1 MPAEGEYMAT
11 RNKHKTPTKPN
22 LILIA
27 TLLVTAPLSGCVM
40 LDEASSEDP
49 MDGELVIV
57 TYDVLALSEDM
68 ISGFEESSG
77 LNVTMLKLDDAG
89 SILDYLIQ
97 NRGNTNVDLAIGL
110 DNTYLQT
117 AIEFDLLEELDLDKS
132 GMSAPGSFPGRSSMD
147 PLEPYD
153 GPLAVPYDMGYIC
166 LNYDT
171 EAVDGEN
178 LSVPT
183 SLEDLTEPEWRGKV
197 ALPSPVSSSPGRG
210 FMLAS
215 LDYFD
220 WQSDEGLQFSNWWS
234 DMVANDVVI
243 TSGWTEAYE
252 THYTGGYGEWTEGY
266 IGDAHIT
273 VSYCHSPGVESYYNG
288 NWTKSATLD
297 IPKTSLFQVE
307 YASAVSGGNALYAKK
322 FIEYLISPEVNSM
335 MPYENLMYSVL
346 DGLDLPEEDGY
357 RSNSQ
362 IPAASA
368 SMPMED
374 IDDHMEAWLDQWNS
388 AVTSGG

>member
-1 MPAEGEYMAT
+1 MAT
-11 RNKHKTPTKPN
+11 RKKHKTLTKPN

-40 LDEASSEDP
+40 LNEASSEDLQ
-49 MDGELVIV
+49 DGELVIV

-117 AIEFDLLEELDLDKS
+117 AIEFDLLEELDLNKS

-183 SLEDLTEPEWRGKV
+183 SLEDLTGPEWRGKV

-220 WQSDEGLQFSNWWS
+220 WQSDDGLQFSNWWS

-362 IPAASA
+362 IPAVPASI
-368 SMPMED
+368 PMED

>member
-11 RNKHKTPTKPN
+11 RNKHKTLTKPN

-40 LDEASSEDP
+40 LDEASSEDLQ
-49 MDGELVIV
+49 DGELVIV

-77 LNVTMLKLDDAG
+77 LTVTMLKLDDAG

-132 GMSAPGSFPGRSSMD
+132 GMSAPGSSLARSSMD

-183 SLEDLTEPEWRGKV
+183 SLEDLTGPEWRGKV
-197 ALPSPVSSSPGRG
+197 ALPSPVSSSPGSC
-210 FMLAS
+210 L
-215 LDYFD
+215 LY
-220 WQSDEGLQFSNWWS
+220 
-234 DMVANDVVI
+234 
-243 TSGWTEAYE
+243 TSP
-252 THYTGGYGEWTEGY
+252 
-266 IGDAHIT
+266 
-273 VSYCHSPGVESYYNG
+273 SPRDRPLSRMPS
-288 NWTKSATLD
+288 SA
-297 IPKTSLFQVE
+297 
-307 YASAVSGGNALYAKK
+307 
-322 FIEYLISPEVNSM
+322 
-335 MPYENLMYSVL
+335 
-346 DGLDLPEEDGY
+346 
-357 RSNSQ
+357 
-362 IPAASA
+362 
-368 SMPMED
+368 
-374 IDDHMEAWLDQWNS
+374 
-388 AVTSGG
+388 

>member
-1 MPAEGEYMAT
+1 
-11 RNKHKTPTKPN
+11 
-22 LILIA
+22 
-27 TLLVTAPLSGCVM
+27 
-40 LDEASSEDP
+40 
-49 MDGELVIV
+49 
-57 TYDVLALSEDM
+57 
-68 ISGFEESSG
+68 
-77 LNVTMLKLDDAG
+77 MLKLDDAG

-117 AIEFDLLEELDLDKS
+117 AIEFDLLEELDLNKS

-183 SLEDLTEPEWRGKV
+183 SLEDLTGPEWRGKV

-220 WQSDEGLQFSNWWS
+220 WQSDDGLQFTNWWS

-362 IPAASA
+362 IPAAPA
-368 SMPMED
+368 SIPMED

>member
-1 MPAEGEYMAT
+1 MAT
-11 RNKHKTPTKPN
+11 RKKHKTLTKPN

-40 LDEASSEDP
+40 LNEASSEDLQ
-49 MDGELVIV
+49 DGELVIV

-117 AIEFDLLEELDLDKS
+117 AIEFDLLEELDLNKS

-183 SLEDLTEPEWRGKV
+183 SLEDLTGPEWRGKV

-362 IPAASA
+362 IPAAPA
-368 SMPMED
+368 SIPMED

>member
-1 MPAEGEYMAT
+1 MTQQNRE
-11 RNKHKTPTKPN
+11 RNPTKPD
-22 LILIA
+22 LILMV
-27 TLLVTAPLSGCVM
+27 TLLITAPVSGCVM
-40 LDEASSEDP
+40 LDEGSPDNLH
-49 MDGELVIV
+49 DGEIVIV
-57 TYDVLALSEDM
+57 TYDVLALSDDM
-68 ISGFEESSG
+68 ISEFEKASG
-77 LNVTMLKLDDAG
+77 LNVTILKLDDAG
-89 SILDYLIQ
+89 SILDYLLQ

-117 AIEFDLLEELDLDKS
+117 AIEFDLLEEVDLDKS
-132 GMSAPGSFPGRSSMD
+132 AMYAPGSSQGRNAMD
-147 PLEPYD
+147 PLGPYD

-178 LSVPT
+178 LSVPST
-183 SLEDLTEPEWRGKV
+183 LEDLTGPEWRGKV

-220 WQSDEGLQFSNWWS
+220 WQSDDGLEFSSWWS
-234 DMVANDVVI
+234 DMIANDVVI

-288 NWTKSATLD
+288 NWTRSATLD

-307 YASAVSGGNALYAKK
+307 YAAAVSGGNSLYAQE
-322 FIEYLISPEVNSM
+322 FIEYLVSPEVNSM

-346 DGLDLPEEDGY
+346 SGLDLPEEDGY

-362 IPAASA
+362 IPSDPASI
-368 SMPMED
+368 PMED
-374 IDDHMEAWLDQWNS
+374 IDDHMEAWLDRWNS

>member
-1 MPAEGEYMAT
+1 MAT
-11 RNKHKTPTKPN
+11 RKKHKTLTKPN

-40 LDEASSEDP
+40 LNEASSEDLQ
-49 MDGELVIV
+49 DGELVIV

-68 ISGFEESSG
+68 ISRFEESSG

-117 AIEFDLLEELDLDKS
+117 AIEFDLLEELDLNKS
-132 GMSAPGSFPGRSSMD
+132 GMSAPRSFPDRSSMD

-183 SLEDLTEPEWRGKV
+183 SLEDLTGPEWRGKV

-220 WQSDEGLQFSNWWS
+220 WQSDDGLQFSNWWS

-288 NWTKSATLD
+288 NWTRSATLD

-307 YASAVSGGNALYAKK
+307 YAAAVSGGNSLYAQE
-322 FIEYLISPEVNSM
+322 FIEYLVSPEVNSM

-362 IPAASA
+362 IPADPASI
-368 SMPMED
+368 PMED
-374 IDDHMEAWLDQWNS
+374 IDDHMEAWLEQWNS

>member
-1 MPAEGEYMAT
+1 MTQQNRE
-11 RNKHKTPTKPN
+11 RNPTKPD
-22 LILIA
+22 LILMV
-27 TLLVTAPLSGCVM
+27 TLVITAPVSGCVM
-40 LDEASSEDP
+40 LDEGSPDNLH
-49 MDGELVIV
+49 DGEIVIV
-57 TYDVLALSEDM
+57 TYDVLALSDDM
-68 ISGFEESSG
+68 ISEFEKASG
-77 LNVTMLKLDDAG
+77 LNVTILKLDDAG
-89 SILDYLIQ
+89 SILDYLLQ

-117 AIEFDLLEELDLDKS
+117 AIEFDLLEEVDLDKS
-132 GMSAPGSFPGRSSMD
+132 AMYAPGSSQGRNAMD
-147 PLEPYD
+147 PLGPYD
-153 GPLAVPYDMGYIC
+153 GPLAVPYDMGYVC

-171 EAVDGEN
+171 DAVDGEN
-178 LSVPT
+178 LSVPST
-183 SLEDLTEPEWRGKV
+183 LEDLTGPEWRGKV

-220 WQSDEGLQFSNWWS
+220 WQSDDGLEFSSWWS
-234 DMVANDVVI
+234 DMIANDVVI

-362 IPAASA
+362 IPAAPA
-368 SMPMED
+368 SIPMED
-374 IDDHMEAWLDQWNS
+374 IGDHMEAWLDQWNT

>member
-1 MPAEGEYMAT
+1 MAT
-11 RNKHKTPTKPN
+11 RKKHKTLTKPN

-27 TLLVTAPLSGCVM
+27 TLLMTAPLSGCVM
-40 LDEASSEDP
+40 LNEASSEDLQ
-49 MDGELVIV
+49 DGELVIV

-117 AIEFDLLEELDLDKS
+117 AIEFDLLEELDLNKS

-183 SLEDLTEPEWRGKV
+183 SLEDLTGPEWRGKV

-220 WQSDEGLQFSNWWS
+220 WKSDDGLQFSNWWS

-362 IPAASA
+362 IPAVPASI
-368 SMPMED
+368 PMED

>member
-1 MPAEGEYMAT
+1 MAT
-11 RNKHKTPTKPN
+11 RKKHKTLTKPN

-40 LDEASSEDP
+40 LNEASSEDLQ
-49 MDGELVIV
+49 DGELVIV

-117 AIEFDLLEELDLDKS
+117 AIEFDLLEELDLNKS

-183 SLEDLTEPEWRGKV
+183 SLEDLTGPEWRGKV

-220 WQSDEGLQFSNWWS
+220 WKSDDGLQFSNWWS

-362 IPAASA
+362 IPAVPASI
-368 SMPMED
+368 PMED

>member
-1 MPAEGEYMAT
+1 MAQQKRE
-11 RNKHKTPTKPN
+11 RNPTKPN
-22 LILIA
+22 LILMV
-27 TLLVTAPLSGCVM
+27 TLLITAPVSGCVM
-40 LDEASSEDP
+40 LDEASSDNLH
-49 MDGELVIV
+49 DGEIVIV
-57 TYDVLALSEDM
+57 TYDVLALSDDM
-68 ISGFEESSG
+68 ISEFEKASG
-77 LNVTMLKLDDAG
+77 LNVTILKLDDAG
-89 SILDYLIQ
+89 SILDYLLQ

-117 AIEFDLLEELDLDKS
+117 AIEFDLLEEVDLDKS
-132 GMSAPGSFPGRSSMD
+132 AMYAPGSSQGRSAMD
-147 PLEPYD
+147 PLGPYD

-171 EAVDGEN
+171 VAVDGEN
-178 LSVPT
+178 LSVPGT
-183 SLEDLTEPEWRGKV
+183 LEDLTGPEWRGKV

-220 WQSDEGLQFSNWWS
+220 WQSDDGLEFSSWWS

-288 NWTKSATLD
+288 NWTRSATLD

-307 YASAVSGGNALYAKK
+307 YAAAVSGGNSLYAQE
-322 FIEYLISPEVNSM
+322 FIEYLVSPEVNSM

-362 IPAASA
+362 IPADPASI
-368 SMPMED
+368 PMED
-374 IDDHMEAWLDQWNS
+374 IDDHMEAWLEQWNS

>member
-1 MPAEGEYMAT
+1 MAQQNRE
-11 RNKHKTPTKPN
+11 RNPTKPN
-22 LILIA
+22 LILMV
-27 TLLVTAPLSGCVM
+27 TLLITAPVSGCVM
-40 LDEASSEDP
+40 LDEASPDNLH
-49 MDGELVIV
+49 DGEIVIV
-57 TYDVLALSEDM
+57 TYDVLALSDDM
-68 ISGFEESSG
+68 ISEFEKASG
-77 LNVTMLKLDDAG
+77 LNVTILKLDDAG
-89 SILDYLIQ
+89 SILDYLLQ

-117 AIEFDLLEELDLDKS
+117 AIEFDLLEEVDLDKS
-132 GMSAPGSFPGRSSMD
+132 AMSAPGSSQGRNAMD
-147 PLEPYD
+147 PLGPYD

-171 EAVDGEN
+171 VAVDGEN
-178 LSVPT
+178 LSVP
-183 SLEDLTEPEWRGKV
+183 SALEDLTGPEWRGKV

-220 WQSDEGLQFSNWWS
+220 WQSDDGLEFSSWWS

-288 NWTKSATLD
+288 NWTRSATLD

-307 YASAVSGGNALYAKK
+307 YAAAVSGGNSLYAQE
-322 FIEYLISPEVNSM
+322 FIEYLVSPEVNSM

-362 IPAASA
+362 IPADPASI
-368 SMPMED
+368 PMED
-374 IDDHMEAWLDQWNS
+374 IDDHMEAWLEQWNS

>member
-1 MPAEGEYMAT
+1 MAQQKRE
-11 RNKHKTPTKPN
+11 RNPTKPN
-22 LILIA
+22 LILMV
-27 TLLVTAPLSGCVM
+27 TLLITAPVSGCVM
-40 LDEASSEDP
+40 LDEASPDNLH
-49 MDGELVIV
+49 DGEIVIV
-57 TYDVLALSEDM
+57 TYDVLALSDDM
-68 ISGFEESSG
+68 ISEFEKASG
-77 LNVTMLKLDDAG
+77 LNVTILKLDDAG
-89 SILDYLIQ
+89 SILDYLLQ

-117 AIEFDLLEELDLDKS
+117 AIEFDLLEEVDLDKS
-132 GMSAPGSFPGRSSMD
+132 AMYAPGSSQGRSAMD
-147 PLEPYD
+147 PLGPYD

-171 EAVDGEN
+171 VAVDGEN
-178 LSVPT
+178 LSVPGT
-183 SLEDLTEPEWRGKV
+183 LEDLTGPEWRGKV

-220 WQSDEGLQFSNWWS
+220 WQSDDGLEFSSWWS

-288 NWTKSATLD
+288 NWTRSATLD

-307 YASAVSGGNALYAKK
+307 YAAAVSGGNSLYAQE
-322 FIEYLISPEVNSM
+322 FIEYLVSPEVNSM

-362 IPAASA
+362 IPADPASI
-368 SMPMED
+368 PMED
-374 IDDHMEAWLDQWNS
+374 IDDHMEAWLEQWNS

>member
-1 MPAEGEYMAT
+1 MAQQKRE
-11 RNKHKTPTKPN
+11 RNPTKPN
-22 LILIA
+22 LILMV
-27 TLLVTAPLSGCVM
+27 TLLITAPVSGCVM
-40 LDEASSEDP
+40 LDEASSDNLH
-49 MDGELVIV
+49 DGEIVIV
-57 TYDVLALSEDM
+57 TYDVLALSDDM
-68 ISGFEESSG
+68 ISEFEKASG
-77 LNVTMLKLDDAG
+77 LNVTILKLDDAG
-89 SILDYLIQ
+89 SILDYLLQ

-117 AIEFDLLEELDLDKS
+117 AIEFDLLEEVDLDKS
-132 GMSAPGSFPGRSSMD
+132 AMYAPGSSEGRSAMD
-147 PLEPYD
+147 PLGPYD

-178 LSVPT
+178 LSVPGT
-183 SLEDLTEPEWRGKV
+183 LEDLTGPEWRGKV

-220 WQSDEGLQFSNWWS
+220 WQSDDGLEFSSWWS

-288 NWTKSATLD
+288 NWTRSATLD

-307 YASAVSGGNALYAKK
+307 YAAAVSGGNSLYAQE
-322 FIEYLISPEVNSM
+322 FIEYLVSPEVNSM

-362 IPAASA
+362 IPADPASI
-368 SMPMED
+368 PMED
-374 IDDHMEAWLDQWNS
+374 IDDHMEAWLEQWNS

>member
-1 MPAEGEYMAT
+1 MAQQKRE
-11 RNKHKTPTKPN
+11 RNPTKPN
-22 LILIA
+22 LILMV
-27 TLLVTAPLSGCVM
+27 TLLITAPVSGCVM
-40 LDEASSEDP
+40 LDEASPDNLH
-49 MDGELVIV
+49 DGEIVIV
-57 TYDVLALSEDM
+57 TYDVLALSDDM
-68 ISGFEESSG
+68 ISEFEKASG
-77 LNVTMLKLDDAG
+77 LNVTILKLDDAG
-89 SILDYLIQ
+89 SILDYLLQ

-117 AIEFDLLEELDLDKS
+117 AIEFDLLEEVDLDKS
-132 GMSAPGSFPGRSSMD
+132 AMYAPGSSQGRSAMD
-147 PLEPYD
+147 PLGPYD

-178 LSVPT
+178 LSVPGT
-183 SLEDLTEPEWRGKV
+183 LEDLTGPEWRGKV

-220 WQSDEGLQFSNWWS
+220 WQSDDGLEFSSWWS

-288 NWTKSATLD
+288 NWTRSATLD

-307 YASAVSGGNALYAKK
+307 YAAAVSGGNSLYAEE
-322 FIEYLISPEVNSM
+322 FIEYLVSPEVNSM

-362 IPAASA
+362 IPADPASI
-368 SMPMED
+368 PMED
-374 IDDHMEAWLDQWNS
+374 IDDHMEAWLEQWNS

>member
-1 MPAEGEYMAT
+1 MAQQKRE
-11 RNKHKTPTKPN
+11 RNPTKPN
-22 LILIA
+22 LILMV
-27 TLLVTAPLSGCVM
+27 TLLITAPVSGCVM
-40 LDEASSEDP
+40 LDEASSDNLH
-49 MDGELVIV
+49 DGEIVIV
-57 TYDVLALSEDM
+57 TYDVLALSDDM
-68 ISGFEESSG
+68 ISEFEKASG
-77 LNVTMLKLDDAG
+77 LNVTILKLDDAG
-89 SILDYLIQ
+89 SILDYLLQ

-117 AIEFDLLEELDLDKS
+117 AIEFDLLEEVDLDKS
-132 GMSAPGSFPGRSSMD
+132 AMYAPGSSQGRSAMD
-147 PLEPYD
+147 PLGPYD

-178 LSVPT
+178 LSVPGT
-183 SLEDLTEPEWRGKV
+183 LEDLTGPEWRGKV

-220 WQSDEGLQFSNWWS
+220 WQSDDGLEFSSWWS

-288 NWTKSATLD
+288 NWTRSATLD

-307 YASAVSGGNALYAKK
+307 YAAAVSGGNSLYAQE
-322 FIEYLISPEVNSM
+322 FIEYLVSPEVNSM

-362 IPAASA
+362 IPADPASI
-368 SMPMED
+368 PMED
-374 IDDHMEAWLDQWNS
+374 IDDHMEAWLEQWNS

>member
-1 MPAEGEYMAT
+1 MAT
-11 RNKHKTPTKPN
+11 SNKEKTHKKPN

-27 TLLVTAPLSGCVM
+27 TLLITAPLSGCVM
-40 LDEASSEDP
+40 LDEASSEDLQ
-49 MDGELVIV
+49 DGELVIV
-57 TYDVLALSEDM
+57 TYDVLALSDDM
-68 ISGFEESSG
+68 ISGFEEESG
-77 LNVTMLKLDDAG
+77 LTVTMLKMDDAG

-117 AIEFDLLEELDLDKS
+117 AIEFDLLEEVDMDKS
-132 GMSAPGSFPGRSSMD
+132 AISAPESSQARSSMD

-171 EAVDGEN
+171 EAVDGQN

-183 SLEDLTEPEWRGKV
+183 SLEDLTGPQWRGKV

-215 LDYFD
+215 LDYFN
-220 WQSDEGLQFSNWWS
+220 WQSDDGLEFSNWWS
-234 DMVANDVVI
+234 DMAENDVVI

-307 YASAVSGGNALYAKK
+307 YAAAVNGGNSLYAQE
-322 FIEYLISPEVNSM
+322 FIEYLVSPEINSM

-346 DGLDLPEEDGY
+346 EGLDLPEEEGY
-357 RSNSQ
+357 RSNSH
-362 IPAASA
+362 IPAAPA
-368 SMPMED
+368 SITMED
-374 IDDHMEAWLDQWNS
+374 IDDYMEAWLDQWNS

>member
-1 MPAEGEYMAT
+1 MAQQKRE
-11 RNKHKTPTKPN
+11 RNPTKPN
-22 LILIA
+22 LILMV
-27 TLLVTAPLSGCVM
+27 TLLITAPVSGCVM
-40 LDEASSEDP
+40 LDEASSDNLH
-49 MDGELVIV
+49 DGEIVIV
-57 TYDVLALSEDM
+57 TYDVLALSDDM
-68 ISGFEESSG
+68 ISEFEKASG
-77 LNVTMLKLDDAG
+77 LNVTILKLDDAG
-89 SILDYLIQ
+89 SILDYLLQ

-117 AIEFDLLEELDLDKS
+117 AIEFDLLEEVDLDKS
-132 GMSAPGSFPGRSSMD
+132 AMSAPGSSQGRSAMD
-147 PLEPYD
+147 PLGPYD

-171 EAVDGEN
+171 VAVDGEN
-178 LSVPT
+178 LSVPGT
-183 SLEDLTEPEWRGKV
+183 LEDLTGPEWRGKV

-220 WQSDEGLQFSNWWS
+220 WQSDDGLEFSSWWS

-307 YASAVSGGNALYAKK
+307 YASAVTGGNALYAKK

-362 IPAASA
+362 IPADPASI
-368 SMPMED
+368 PMED
-374 IDDHMEAWLDQWNS
+374 IDDHMEAWLEQWNS

>member
-1 MPAEGEYMAT
+1 MAT

-40 LDEASSEDP
+40 LDEASSEDLQ
-49 MDGELVIV
+49 DGELVIV

-77 LNVTMLKLDDAG
+77 LTVTMLKLDDAG

-132 GMSAPGSFPGRSSMD
+132 GMSAPGSSLARSSMD

-183 SLEDLTEPEWRGKV
+183 SLEDLTGPEWRGKV

>member
-1 MPAEGEYMAT
+1 MAT
-11 RNKHKTPTKPN
+11 RKKHKTLTKPN

-40 LDEASSEDP
+40 LNEASSEDLQ
-49 MDGELVIV
+49 DGELVIV

-117 AIEFDLLEELDLDKS
+117 AIEFDLLEELDLNKS

-183 SLEDLTEPEWRGKV
+183 SLEDLTGPGWRGKV

-220 WQSDEGLQFSNWWS
+220 WQSDDGLQFSNWWS

-362 IPAASA
+362 IPAAPA
-368 SMPMED
+368 SIPRED
-374 IDDHMEAWLDQWNS
+374 IDDHMEAGLDQWNS

>member
-1 MPAEGEYMAT
+1 
-11 RNKHKTPTKPN
+11 
-22 LILIA
+22 
-27 TLLVTAPLSGCVM
+27 
-40 LDEASSEDP
+40 
-49 MDGELVIV
+49 
-57 TYDVLALSEDM
+57 
-68 ISGFEESSG
+68 
-77 LNVTMLKLDDAG
+77 
-89 SILDYLIQ
+89 
-97 NRGNTNVDLAIGL
+97 
-110 DNTYLQT
+110 
-117 AIEFDLLEELDLDKS
+117 
-132 GMSAPGSFPGRSSMD
+132 MD
-147 PLEPYD
+147 PLGPYD

-171 EAVDGEN
+171 EAVIGEN

-183 SLEDLTEPEWRGKV
+183 SLEDLTGPEWRGKV

-220 WQSDEGLQFSNWWS
+220 WQSDDGLKFSNWWS

-288 NWTKSATLD
+288 NWTRSATLD

-307 YASAVSGGNALYAKK
+307 YASAVSGGNAPYAQK

-346 DGLDLPEEDGY
+346 NGLDLPQEDGY

-362 IPAASA
+362 IPAAPA
-368 SMPMED
+368 SIPMED

>member
-1 MPAEGEYMAT
+1 MAQQKRE
-11 RNKHKTPTKPN
+11 RNPTKPN
-22 LILIA
+22 LILMV
-27 TLLVTAPLSGCVM
+27 TLLITAPVSGCVM
-40 LDEASSEDP
+40 LDEASSDNLH
-49 MDGELVIV
+49 DGEIVIV
-57 TYDVLALSEDM
+57 TYDVLALSDDM
-68 ISGFEESSG
+68 ISEFEKASG
-77 LNVTMLKLDDAG
+77 LNVTILKLDDAG
-89 SILDYLIQ
+89 SILDYLLQ

-117 AIEFDLLEELDLDKS
+117 AIEFDLLEEVDLDKS
-132 GMSAPGSFPGRSSMD
+132 AMYAPGSSQGRSAMD
-147 PLEPYD
+147 PLGPYD

-171 EAVDGEN
+171 VAVDGEN
-178 LSVPT
+178 LSVP
-183 SLEDLTEPEWRGKV
+183 SALEDLTGPEWRGKV

-220 WQSDEGLQFSNWWS
+220 WQSDDGLEFSSWWS

-288 NWTKSATLD
+288 NWTRSATLD

-307 YASAVSGGNALYAKK
+307 YAAAVSGGNSLYAQE
-322 FIEYLISPEVNSM
+322 FIEYLVSPEVNSM

-362 IPAASA
+362 IPADPASI
-368 SMPMED
+368 PMED
-374 IDDHMEAWLDQWNS
+374 IDDHMEAWLEQWNS

>member
-1 MPAEGEYMAT
+1 MAT
-11 RNKHKTPTKPN
+11 RKKHKTLTKPN

-40 LDEASSEDP
+40 LNEASSEDLQ
-49 MDGELVIV
+49 DGELVIV

-117 AIEFDLLEELDLDKS
+117 AIEFDLLEELDLNKS

-183 SLEDLTEPEWRGKV
+183 SLEDLTGPEWRGKV

-220 WQSDEGLQFSNWWS
+220 WQSDDGLKFSDWWS
-234 DMVANDVVI
+234 SMVANDVVI

-307 YASAVSGGNALYAKK
+307 YATAVSGGNPLYAKK

-362 IPAASA
+362 IPAVPASI
-368 SMPMED
+368 PMED

>member
-1 MPAEGEYMAT
+1 MAQQNRE
-11 RNKHKTPTKPN
+11 RNPTKPN
-22 LILIA
+22 LILMV
-27 TLLVTAPLSGCVM
+27 TLLITAPVSGCVM
-40 LDEASSEDP
+40 LDEASSDNLH
-49 MDGELVIV
+49 DGEIVIV
-57 TYDVLALSEDM
+57 TYDVLALSDDM
-68 ISGFEESSG
+68 ISEFEKASG
-77 LNVTMLKLDDAG
+77 LNVTILKLDDAG
-89 SILDYLIQ
+89 SILDYLLQ

-117 AIEFDLLEELDLDKS
+117 AIEFDLLEEVDLDKS
-132 GMSAPGSFPGRSSMD
+132 AMYAPGSSQGRSAMD
-147 PLEPYD
+147 PLGPYD

-178 LSVPT
+178 LSVPGT
-183 SLEDLTEPEWRGKV
+183 LEDLTGPEWRGKV

-220 WQSDEGLQFSNWWS
+220 WQSDDGLEFSSWWS

-288 NWTKSATLD
+288 NWTRSATLD

-307 YASAVSGGNALYAKK
+307 YAAAVSGGNSLYAQE
-322 FIEYLISPEVNSM
+322 FIEYLVSPEVNSM

-362 IPAASA
+362 IPADPASI
-368 SMPMED
+368 PMED
-374 IDDHMEAWLDQWNS
+374 IDDHMEAWLEQWNS

>member
-1 MPAEGEYMAT
+1 MAT
-11 RNKHKTPTKPN
+11 RNKHKTLTKPN

-40 LDEASSEDP
+40 LDEASSEDLQ
-49 MDGELVIV
+49 DGELVIV